1 MILIRITRRALLA
14 LAIPL
19 SLFLAPLPASA
30 ASYDACYAALDNNQ
44 PGKAVKEA
52 NRLLGQKKLPR
63 ETVHYANIC
72 LGSAWLVQG
81 ELNRALPALQEAAR
95 LAATADQRCAAH
107 SLLGATFRKMGR
119 LDEAEAAHLVEN
131 ETAVEMGDAS
141 KEAHA
146 LNNLAVIAHN
156 RKQYD
161 EALRLYTRSLA
172 MQTNEGAKAT
182 ALNNIGLIHGDMGNY
197 TLAVDALQ
205 QAVAIDRRLGRQ
217 RDLAMHLL
225 NLGNTWR
232 KLQRWQDCV
241 DSLGEGQQLARALGD
256 RYWEGVGLQY
266 SAAAFRDT
274 GYRKLAREL
283 YNAALKIFREI
294 GAKGDVAKVEQDLA
308 RMEG

>member
-72 LGSAWLVQG
+72 LGRAWLDQG
-81 ELNRALPALQEAAR
+81 ELNRALPEAAR
-95 LAATADQRCAAH
+95 LAATADQRCTAH

-141 KEAHA
+141 KEASA
-146 LNNLAVIAHN
+146 LNNLAGIALH
-156 RKQYD
+156 RKQCD

-172 MQTNEGAKAT
+172 MQTNEGEKAPT
-182 ALNNIGLIHGDMGNY
+182 LNNISAVHDGMGNY

-217 RDLAMHLL
+217 RDLARHLL

-274 GYRKLAREL
+274 SYRKLAREL